1 MNKLKYLGL
10 VILSELFK
18 ELDYQKT
25 PLGEISLRRRKQLKL
40 NKDIFEVILNDEHSM
55 SNLFISSEVALASI
69 PLKEMRTKS
78 PDILIGGLGLGYT
91 AKEVLSHQH
100 VKSLTII
107 EYLEPVISW
116 HQNGILPIGKLL
128 FEDPRCDIISS
139 DFFKSAFDEIGFDP
153 NKKYR
158 KFDGIFLDIDHAP
171 DFHLNSNH
179 AKFYGIEGLENIK
192 YNLNDNGLF
201 TLWSNNPQDNDF
213 VELLKE
219 VFDSARA
226 EKVTFYNSLLEVDC
240 TQTVYI
246 AKK

>member
-1 MNKLKYLGL
+1 LEL

-40 NKDIFEVILNDEHSM
+40 NKDIFEVILNDEHLM
-55 SNLFISSEVALASI
+55 SNLFISSEVALASM
-69 PLKEMRTKS
+69 PLKEMIS
-78 PDILIGGLGLGYT
+78 DAPDILIGGLGLGYT
-91 AKEVLSHQH
+91 AREVLSHQH

-116 HQNGILPIGKLL
+116 HQKGILPIGKLL
-128 FEDPRCDIISS
+128 FNDARCNIILS

-153 NKKYR
+153 NTIYR

-171 DFHLNSNH
+171 DFHLNHSH
-179 AKFYGIEGLENIK
+179 AKFYGIEGMENIK
-192 YNLNDNGLF
+192 YNLKDDGLF
-201 TLWSNNPQDNDF
+201 SLWSNNPPDNNF
-213 VELLKE
+213 IEFLKD
-219 VFDSARA
+219 VFDNARA
-226 EKVTFYNSLLEVDC
+226 EKVTFYNSILEEDC
-240 TQTVYI
+240 TQTIYI

>member
-1 MNKLKYLGL
+1 M
-10 VILSELFK
+10 SELFK

-40 NKDIFEVILNDEHSM
+40 DKDIFEVILNDEHLM
-55 SNLFISSEVALASI
+55 SNLFVLSEVALASI

-116 HQNGILPIGKLL
+116 HQKGILPIGKLL
-128 FEDPRCDIISS
+128 FEDPRCNIISS

-171 DFHLNSNH
+171 DFHLNSSH
-179 AKFYGIEGLENIK
+179 VKFYRIEGMENIK
-192 YNLNDNGLF
+192 YNLNENGLF
-201 TLWSNNPQDNDF
+201 TLWSNNPPDNDF

>member
-1 MNKLKYLGL
+1 M
-10 VILSELFK
+10 SELFK

-40 NKDIFEVILNDEHSM
+40 DKDIFEVILNDEHLM
-55 SNLFISSEVALASI
+55 SNLFVSSEVALASI

-116 HQNGILPIGKLL
+116 HQKGILPIGKLL
-128 FEDPRCDIISS
+128 FEDPRCNIISS

-179 AKFYGIEGLENIK
+179 AKLYGIEGMENIK

-201 TLWSNNPQDNDF
+201 TLWSNNPTDNDF

-226 EKVTFYNSLLEVDC
+226 EKVTFYNSILEVDC

>member
-1 MNKLKYLGL
+1 LGL

-40 NKDIFEVILNDEHSM
+40 DKDIFEVILNDEHLM
-55 SNLFISSEVALASI
+55 SNLFVSSEVALASI

-116 HQNGILPIGKLL
+116 HQKGILPIGKLL

-139 DFFKSAFDEIGFDP
+139 DFFKSAFDVIGFDP

-201 TLWSNNPQDNDF
+201 TLWSNNPPDNDF

>member
-1 MNKLKYLGL
+1 MI
-10 VILSELFK
+10 ILSELFK

-25 PLGEISLRRRKQLKL
+25 PLGEVSLRRRKQLKL
-40 NKDIFEVILNDEHSM
+40 NKDIFEVILNNEHLM
-55 SNLFISSEVALASI
+55 SNLFIFSEVALASI
-69 PLKEMRTKS
+69 PLKEMKSKS

-91 AKEVLSHQH
+91 AKEVLSYQH

-116 HQNGILPIGKLL
+116 HQKGILPIGKLL
-128 FEDPRCDIISS
+128 LEDARCNIISS

-153 NKKYR
+153 NAKYR

-171 DFHLNSNH
+171 DFHLNPSN
-179 AKFYGIEGLENIK
+179 AKFYGVEGMENIK
-192 YNLNDNGLF
+192 RNLKDNGLF
-201 TLWSNNPQDNDF
+201 SLWSNNPPENDF
-213 VELLKE
+213 VEFLKE
-219 VFDSARA
+219 VFTNARA
-226 EKVTFYNSLLEVDC
+226 EKVIFYNSILEEDC